1 MGKLTAHEIKAY
13 LAKGSGRYH
22 AGMGY
27 FARHRDWSR
36 PMEAVCIQHDG
47 KRRDIGLGSSKLV
60 TLAGARAKAAEA
72 RKAIREDER
81 DLSRKA

>member
-27 FARHRDWSR
+27 FARHRDWRR
-36 PMEAVCIQHDG
+36 PMEAVHP
-47 KRRDIGLGSSKLV
+47 
-60 TLAGARAKAAEA
+60 A
-72 RKAIREDER
+72 
-81 DLSRKA
+81 